1 LRQHLDSG
9 WIRQRLEEPD
19 QHLSTAQA
27 LRLLTRRLP
36 NLHDRVG
43 VPHLI
48 RELCTGLAVRLVG
61 KRCSDPGAPLDDDLE
76 PACDELRHG
85 FRDER
90 HSTLARLD
98 LPRSADSHGAS
109 LRTLPALT
117 HFIAHY
123 GLWFLFGIVCL
134 ESAGL
139 WVPGETALIAA
150 GVYASKGHLSI
161 TAVIVIAA
169 AAAIIGDNIGYWL
182 GRELGRR
189 LIYRYAWIKR
199 IADRVMPPAERFF
212 ERHGGKAVFF
222 ARFFGGVRVTG
233 AWMAGI
239 TRMSWWRFLFWNA
252 LGGIV
257 WAAAVGLIAFY
268 AGKAAADAIARY
280 GVYGGIA
287 IGVLIVLAIT
297 ALHLV
302 RRRAEQT

>member
-1 LRQHLDSG
+1 
-9 WIRQRLEEPD
+9 
-19 QHLSTAQA
+19 
-27 LRLLTRRLP
+27 
-36 NLHDRVG
+36 V
-43 VPHLI
+43 
-48 RELCTGLAVRLVG
+48 
-61 KRCSDPGAPLDDDLE
+61 
-76 PACDELRHG
+76 
-85 FRDER
+85 
-90 HSTLARLD
+90 
-98 LPRSADSHGAS
+98 
-109 LRTLPALT
+109 T
-117 HFIAHY
+117 HFIHHY

-139 WVPGETALIAA
+139 WLPGETALIAA

-161 TAVIVIAA
+161 PSVIVVAA

-182 GRELGRR
+182 GREVGRR
-189 LIYRYAWIKR
+189 LIYRYNWTRR
-199 IADRVMPPAERFF
+199 IADRAIPPAERFF
-212 ERHGGKAVFF
+212 ERHGGKAVFL

-257 WAAAVGLIAFY
+257 WAVAVGLVSFY

-287 IGVLIVLAIT
+287 IGLAIVLFIG
-297 ALHLV
+297 ALHVV

>member
-1 LRQHLDSG
+1 
-9 WIRQRLEEPD
+9 
-19 QHLSTAQA
+19 
-27 LRLLTRRLP
+27 
-36 NLHDRVG
+36 V
-43 VPHLI
+43 
-48 RELCTGLAVRLVG
+48 
-61 KRCSDPGAPLDDDLE
+61 
-76 PACDELRHG
+76 
-85 FRDER
+85 
-90 HSTLARLD
+90 
-98 LPRSADSHGAS
+98 
-109 LRTLPALT
+109 T
-117 HFIAHY
+117 HFIQHY

-139 WVPGETALIAA
+139 WLPGETALIAA

-161 TAVIVIAA
+161 TSVIVVAT

-182 GRELGRR
+182 GREAGRP
-189 LIYRYAWIKR
+189 LIYRYDWTRR
-199 IADRVMPPAERFF
+199 IADRAIPPAERFF
-212 ERHGGKAVFF
+212 ERHGGKAVFL

-257 WAAAVGLIAFY
+257 WAVAVGLVSFY

-287 IGVLIVLAIT
+287 IGVAIVLFIG
-297 ALHLV
+297 ALHVV